1 MQTPTPQNLPS
12 DQPQRM
18 VRTKDEA
25 WQALLREMTVLHAQ
39 VEYLRLILK
48 MGVRKP
54 FR

>member
-1 MQTPTPQNLPS
+1 MQTPTPQDIPS
-12 DQPQRM
+12 GPAPR
-18 VRTKDEA
+18 VIRTKDEA
-25 WQALLREMTVLHAQ
+25 WQGLLREMTVLHAQ